1 MIRLKSSDNEIFEV
15 DRDVIKMSTTI
26 YTMLQGPEM
35 DFGDS
40 SQQERTSELVPVDGV
55 ESPEMDFGDSNEQ
68 ERTSELIPVD
78 GVESSILRKVLEW
91 CEHHKGD
98 PVASQETDNVS
109 EGIDDSWDV
118 EFLNVDKEI
127 LFKTI
132 LVLEW
137 CEHHKGDP
145 VASQETD
152 NVSEGIEDSWDVE
165 FLNVDKEILFKTI
178 LAANELGIEGLLNAT
193 CKVMATMIKGKSP
206 EEIERILTLEDQF
219 TPEQEEQ

>member
-26 YTMLQGPEM
+26 YTMLQVEHYRRYH
-35 DFGDS
+35 DLDS
-40 SQQERTSELVPVDGV
+40 HRSREGA
-55 ESPEMDFGDSNEQ
+55 
-68 ERTSELIPVD
+68 
-78 GVESSILRKVLEW
+78 VLEW

-109 EGIDDSWDV
+109 EGID
-118 EFLNVDKEI
+118 
-127 LFKTI
+127 
-132 LVLEW
+132 
-137 CEHHKGDP
+137 
-145 VASQETD
+145 
-152 NVSEGIEDSWDVE
+152 DSWDVE

-219 TPEQEEQ
+219 TPEQEEQVCHFIRFRYLFPSPLPIFPPRSLPLALHLAVADVSCIWFKFMWALVLPQMSFHLCSTMNEARHARAISGIISFRLL

>member
-40 SQQERTSELVPVDGV
+40 
-55 ESPEMDFGDSNEQ
+55 NEQ

-78 GVESSILRKVLEW
+78 GVESSILRK
-91 CEHHKGD
+91 
-98 PVASQETDNVS
+98 
-109 EGIDDSWDV
+109 
-118 EFLNVDKEI
+118 
-127 LFKTI
+127 
-132 LVLEW
+132 VLEW

-219 TPEQEEQ
+219 TPEQEEQIRKEQPWPCG